1 MRASRDPSFERSA
14 REFAD
19 ALSSLL
25 TRTITYQPLVC
36 SFVGR
41 LNVALLQFRPDPE
54 LPERRYVELENG
66 CWVSVLQ
73 RVVPNPE
80 DPDRVRTAAY
90 SYSYSLGP
98 NPDEEWLV
106 RYDYVPERSQDP
118 EHPYPASHVH
128 VNATNGSYDEF
139 MASSGEDRP
148 LSQVHFPTGRIS
160 LQDFVE
166 HLLVEFRVPIL
177 YGRSMREALEILE
190 EGREEF
196 REKRTR

>member
-1 MRASRDPSFERSA
+1 VSRDPSFERNA

-19 ALSSLL
+19 GLSSLL

-36 SFVGR
+36 SFVGG
-41 LNVALLQFRPDPE
+41 LNVALVQFRPDPDV
-54 LPERRYVELENG
+54 PEQRYVELENG

-98 NPDEEWLV
+98 DHDEEWLV
-106 RYDYVPERSQDP
+106 RYDYVPERAAQEP

-128 VNATNGSYDEF
+128 VNASNGSYDEF
-139 MASSGEDRP
+139 MRALSEDRP

-160 LQDFVE
+160 LEDFVE
-166 HLLVEFRVPIL
+166 HLLIEFRVPIL
-177 YGRSMREALEILE
+177 YGRSVREALEILE

-196 REKRTR
+196 RKKRTS